1 MNEAQRQAYLK
12 HCGISFWYS
21 RATLP
26 GAARSRDFDFTGAAA
41 IPRESVSEPSPTMAR
56 SAPRA
61 QSREYG
67 PRPRLI
73 PEADR
78 TTLDRVVAEA
88 AASTKAIEKPT
99 KPEPVSAI
107 AKAPRTLPEDH
118 SALAVT
124 MSLRV
129 ATTDKLVLIAQVGV
143 DLPEDVQDKLLLQIG
158 IAMGHAITID
168 SLLSL
173 SWPVFANKSVPG
185 TDSEGLLQALSRILE
200 PVRGRP
206 WLCLGADISD
216 LLKVFDGPGSEA
228 RIRFEHGLGGLATSG
243 TLKRQLWDSI
253 RSSSLLNAKTES

>member
-21 RATLP
+21 RTKLP
-26 GAARSRDFDFTGAAA
+26 GAASSRDFDFTGAVAV
-41 IPRESVSEPSPTMAR
+41 PRESVSEPTPAVAKN
-56 SAPRA
+56 APRA
-61 QSREYG
+61 QSRESLA
-67 PRPRLI
+67 RPRLI

-78 TTLDRVVAEA
+78 STLDRIVAEA
-88 AASTKAIEKPT
+88 AASAKALEKPT

-107 AKAPRTLPEDH
+107 AKAPRTLPDDQ
-118 SALAVT
+118 SAAAVT

-129 ATTDKLVLIAQVGV
+129 ATMDKLVLIAQVGA

-158 IAMGHAITID
+158 IAMGHAITTD
-168 SLLSL
+168 SLLSI

-200 PVRGRP
+200 PVRDRP

-216 LLKVFDGPGSEA
+216 LLKVFDGPDSEA

-243 TLKRQLWDSI
+243 TLKRELWGSI
-253 RSSSLLNAKTES
+253 RSSFLLNANTGS